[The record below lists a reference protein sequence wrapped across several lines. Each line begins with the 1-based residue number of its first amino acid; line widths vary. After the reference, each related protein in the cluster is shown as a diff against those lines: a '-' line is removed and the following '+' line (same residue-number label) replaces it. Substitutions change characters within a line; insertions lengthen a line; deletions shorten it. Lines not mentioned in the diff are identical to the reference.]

1 MLVLDDKS
9 LAAAKRAAMI
19 TTALQWLI
27 NKIPMM
33 AVPPQLKPGL
43 LLAKRFLPYVGYVGG
58 AIAWSWSTVKGYDKG
73 ALPSASTLFKMA
85 HPHAGN
91 GVVMSATWVLPL
103 AVLPST
109 WDVSKY
115 PKAAPAGAPS
125 Q

>member
-43 LLAKRFLPYVGYVGG
+43 LLTKRFLPYVGYVGG

-73 ALPSASTLFKMA
+73 ALPIGF
-85 HPHAGN
+85 
-91 GVVMSATWVLPL
+91 
-103 AVLPST
+103 
-109 WDVSKY
+109 Y
-115 PKAAPAGAPS
+115 PV
-125 Q
+125 